1 MSHPRLASTAR
12 PAREPWP
19 LFDDDEEQAPFE
31 EWALDEVDSDFALL
45 SSHELRVF
53 DASFD

>member
-1 MSHPRLASTAR
+1 MSHQRLASTAR

-31 EWALDEVDSDFALL
+31 EWALDEVDSDFVPSA
-45 SSHELRVF
+45 HELRAF

>member
-1 MSHPRLASTAR
+1 MSHRLASSAR

-19 LFDDDEEQAPFE
+19 VFDDDEDQAPFE
-31 EWALDEVDSDFALL
+31 EWALDEVDSDLALP
-45 SSHELRVF
+45 SGHEPRTF

>member
-19 LFDDDEEQAPFE
+19 VFDDDEEQAPFE

>member
-1 MSHPRLASTAR
+1 MNHRLASTAR

-19 LFDDDEEQAPFE
+19 AFDDDEDQAPFE
-31 EWALDEVDSDFALL
+31 EWALDEVDSEFALP
-45 SSHELRVF
+45 SAHELRAF